1 MTDTREHVHSI
12 FLVRHGQ
19 TSYNAQHRFQGQI
32 DIPLNEI
39 GRWQVKQTAAE
50 LTRLYVGSNGDNT
63 FDVQAGNTVD
73 FGAQSNVAINGDGER
88 VESFASASSPASASS
103 APPSSSCAVQGEL
116 GQSQGSQ
123 RRQIVLTSTLSRA
136 QETAHTFA
144 DPLGLD
150 VHIDPGVAERN
161 FGDWEGMSMSEV
173 REQFPDDFASWQRFE
188 GGELRHGAETKEA
201 VGLRGLA
208 AINDWAYQAGKDTDL
223 FIFSHGAWINQTLQT
238 VLGMTTIYPDFASLV
253 SMRNAFW
260 VKLSSL
266 DLPDGSVRWR
276 LEEYEHGPV
285 AAYITDWNNPD
296 LASV

>member
-1 MTDTREHVHSI
+1 MLVGKSCTEALGFDEEEAGIDSTVRE
-12 FLVRHGQ
+12 LVRALCDGGGVEG
-19 TSYNAQHRFQGQI
+19 RVLECG
-32 DIPLNEI
+32 DEI
-39 GRWQVKQTAAE
+39 T
-50 LTRLYVGSNGDNT
+50 
-63 FDVQAGNTVD
+63 
-73 FGAQSNVAINGDGER
+73 
-88 VESFASASSPASASS
+88 
-103 APPSSSCAVQGEL
+103 
-116 GQSQGSQ
+116 
-123 RRQIVLTSTLSRA
+123 
-136 QETAHTFA
+136 
-144 DPLGLD
+144 
-150 VHIDPGVAERN
+150 
-161 FGDWEGMSMSEV
+161 
-173 REQFPDDFASWQRFE
+173 E